1 MSTSA
6 DTEACEMAVEVKV
19 LENFGQE
26 AALRKKW
33 LKMWETLGVR
43 ILKLP
48 KWMQDIVLEDVNTA
62 IRNRIATMEMIE
74 NANANRKHRA

>member
-1 MSTSA
+1 M
-6 DTEACEMAVEVKV
+6 EASELSVEVKI
-19 LENFGQE
+19 LENFGRE
-26 AALRKKW
+26 ADLRKKW

-48 KWMQDIVLEDVNTA
+48 RWMQDIVLEDVNTA

-74 NANANRKHRA
+74 NANRKHRA

>member
-1 MSTSA
+1 LDKLRWTKL
-6 DTEACEMAVEVKV
+6 AVEVKV

-62 IRNRIATMEMIE
+62 IRNRIATMEMIQ
-74 NANANRKHRA
+74 NAKRRG